1 MAGRLIIVTSAIT
14 MLEMLSSQMSGEHKD
29 AFGRIFSD
37 PNLQMVDLDR
47 RVAGKAAAIRSHY
60 DDRKYKP
67 DGSVSSGGIMGMGD
81 AIHLAT
87 AIHFEV
93 AEFQTLDGSGKNK
106 RRFDHLRLDGSVAGA
121 RLSIKMPKYVPPL
134 EPLKGPVS
142 SVAGSQTE
150 LFEKSRPED
159 SPADVP
165 SDYSTTTAKAGDDR
179 ATAEAA
185 KKDSRDRQ

>member
-14 MLEMLSSQMSGEHKD
+14 MLEMLSSQMSGGHKD

-87 AIHFEV
+87 AIHFR
-93 AEFQTLDGSGKNK
+93 GSGISDT
-106 RRFDHLRLDGSVAGA
+106 RRFRQEQTEIRPFEAGRKRSWCSALHKNAEVCPTAGA
-121 RLSIKMPKYVPPL
+121 AKRSRIFS
-134 EPLKGPVS
+134 GGIS
-142 SVAGSQTE
+142 DGIIR
-150 LFEKSRPED
+150 EK
-159 SPADVP
+159 
-165 SDYSTTTAKAGDDR
+165 
-179 ATAEAA
+179 
-185 KKDSRDRQ
+185 

>member
-1 MAGRLIIVTSAIT
+1 MQSISRRLSI
-14 MLEMLSSQMSGEHKD
+14 
-29 AFGRIFSD
+29 
-37 PNLQMVDLDR
+37 
-47 RVAGKAAAIRSHY
+47 
-60 DDRKYKP
+60 
-67 DGSVSSGGIMGMGD
+67 
-81 AIHLAT
+81 
-87 AIHFEV
+87 FEV
-93 AEFQTLDGSGKNK
+93 AEFQTLGGSGKNK